1 MPNRKK
7 LKTTLIMALALA
19 VGIIYPAEATAPK
32 LEIRQVHKAIALTEP
47 KTYAKIKMA
56 KYGWGKKQSKCLN
69 MLWGKESAWNHL
81 ADNPTS
87 TAFGIAQMLGE
98 TSTDPMKQIIN
109 GLRYI
114 EHRYGTPCN
123 AWKYWQRNKWY

>member
-7 LKTTLIMALALA
+7 LKRTLIMGLALA
-19 VGIIYPAEATAPK
+19 VGVIYPAHATAPK

-56 KYGWGKKQSKCLN
+56 KYGWGKNQSKCLN

-87 TAFGIAQMLGE
+87 TAFGLAQMLGE

-114 EHRYGTPCN
+114 EHRDGTPCN